1 MLSRMT
7 GRYLGID
14 DVKND
19 RKDTW
24 VDCMSYDKMNAV
36 VDFAYVK
43 DDWKD
48 IHNIWCVG

>member
-7 GRYLGID
+7 GKYLGID

-24 VDCMSYDKMNAV
+24 VDCMLYGKMNTL
-36 VDFAYVK
+36 VDFVYVK
-43 DDWKD
+43 DDRKD
-48 IHNIWCVG
+48 TLVDGGVG